1 MAKKKDKWIKIGDG
15 VYQKLR
21 YSYKSK
27 KKPKKK
33 KKLYDPDLYE
43 QNPIFRGLG
52 NKEWRN
58 LN

>member
-1 MAKKKDKWIKIGDG
+1 MSEKKDKWIKIGDG

-43 QNPIFRGLG
+43 QNSIFRGLG
-52 NKEWRN
+52 NKE
-58 LN
+58 